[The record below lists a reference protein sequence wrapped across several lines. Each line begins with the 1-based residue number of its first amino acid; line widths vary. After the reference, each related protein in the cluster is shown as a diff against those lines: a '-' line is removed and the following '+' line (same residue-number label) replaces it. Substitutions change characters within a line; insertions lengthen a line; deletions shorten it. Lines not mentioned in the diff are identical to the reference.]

1 MTTRHA
7 ARVQSIYKGHS
18 PWTLALA
25 LLALVLMLT
34 VTACGRPAGGP
45 IDAGE
50 SPAEDMPV
58 EEMPAEEPAPVES
71 VEKTPAETLAALPQT
86 IETVFLIEGMEESVV
101 IHLFREAALPFHTY
115 YPEDMLAETAA
126 SGEADGVRFI
136 TNYGGNPNPEAYVA
150 VTFYHADAVVTS
162 EDFFDLLTGD
172 NGLLESR
179 EVEWVEKKLPEE
191 LMYDWT
197 LREYFFMDDAYT
209 GAIYAGQHD
218 GRFFHI
224 DIHYPW
230 EYGDGLEARA
240 HVILENFTW
249 TDTGQSLMP

>member
-1 MTTRHA
+1 MTTGHEEKN
-7 ARVQSIYKGHS
+7 QSTHKGHG
-18 PWTLALA
+18 PWMLALA
-25 LLALVLMLT
+25 LMGLVLMLA

-45 IDAGE
+45 NGAAE
-50 SPAEDMPV
+50 SPAEDIPT
-58 EEMPAEEPAPVES
+58 EEMPAEEPAPVEP
-71 VEKTPAETLAALPQT
+71 VAETPAELPET
-86 IETVFLIEGMEESVV
+86 IETVFLIEGMEEPVV
-101 IHLFREAALPFHTY
+101 IHLFRESGLPFHTY
-115 YPEDMLAETAA
+115 YTEDMVAETAD

-162 EDFFDLLTGD
+162 EAFFDLLTGD
-172 NGLLESR
+172 NGLLVSR